1 MNLSDKEF
9 EKQID
14 QLDTGS
20 TDQVSTDLL
29 HDYQLMV
36 KGVSAL
42 SEEEFKQNLDKIHQS
57 MHLGTLLGGR
67 QVVWISG
74 IAATLIG
81 AFFWWQSMNP
91 KLVSPKLQMNEIPVY
106 GDSATYDSLK
116 NIQPTVDIEKK

>member
-91 KLVSPKLQMNEIPVY
+91 KLVSPKLQMNEIPV
-106 GDSATYDSLK
+106 
-116 NIQPTVDIEKK
+116 DIEKK